1 MFEESVKVKLKRFI
15 ILLGVLSLLLGGV
28 LLPALAQVSSE
39 HVDAVLANQPQGWG
53 FVSAAD
59 LAVEL
64 LENQPFLLDVREPGE
79 LEEIGPIEGAVHI
92 PLRSLAQNLT
102 LLPAD
107 LDAPIVVYCKSG
119 HRGTVAMIALQ
130 VLGYTNV
137 RNMAGGIT
145 GWVDGGNPVAEAPFV
160 PEAGAGPAVDAEL
173 VAQVDDYL
181 TNGLPQGWGVVQAA
195 DVATELL
202 ENPPFLLDVREQ
214 AEWDEIGHIEGAV
227 LVPVREVPANISK
240 LPADLNA
247 PIVIYCKAGSR
258 GAIVMTALQMMGY
271 TNVRNMAG
279 GITGWIGAGFA
290 VEGGEAPEAAPAA
303 ELDLAAVLDNYL
315 NNVLPSNY
323 GQIKPED
330 LSAEL
335 LENPPFLLDVREAS
349 EVEADGYIE
358 GAVHIPVRELAAN
371 LDLLPALDAPIVI
384 YCKSG
389 HRGTIGMV
397 ALQTLGYTNVRNMAG
412 GITAWIN
419 GEFPVVTDPLP
430 EPVRG
435 AAPDIDPALVAAVD
449 DYLTNGL
456 PQGWGVVQPADVS
469 TELLENPP
477 FLLDVREVSE
487 WETDGYIEGAVNVPL
502 RTIATSLDLL
512 PADKGAPIVIY
523 CKAGTR
529 GAIAMAAVQMLGYTN
544 VRNMAGGITGWL
556 NAGFPVVGGAAAVEA
571 PAAPV
576 EVALPSGT
584 PLPVEALQ
592 PIVVDALAAIPQG
605 FASIP
610 AETLLANPGGY
621 FILDVRGLDE
631 YEAGHIEGAVNIPL
645 RTLAQNLHLLPAQD
659 APIVV
664 YCAIGHRGGIA
675 TLALNL
681 LGYSNAVSLRSG
693 ISGWTAAGGQTVLES
708 TPAVAG
714 GAFPEVD
721 ADLWATVDAYLTNL
735 PDGFSL
741 ISVEDLNIA
750 LAEATPPAIVDVREA
765 SEFAQ
770 GHIEGAVNI
779 PLRALGA
786 SLDQLP
792 AKDAPIV
799 VYDHIGHRGVFAMA
813 ALQMLGYENVRSLKN
828 GSNAWVAAGLPL
840 VTE

>member
-1 MFEESVKVKLKRFI
+1 MKLKRFI
-15 ILLGVLSLLLGGV
+15 ILLGVLSLLLGGA
-28 LLPALAQVSSE
+28 LLPALAQVDSDI
-39 HVDAVLANQPQGWG
+39 VGDVLTNQPQGWG
-53 FVSAAD
+53 FISASDVAI
-59 LAVEL
+59 EL
-64 LENQPFLLDVREPGE
+64 LENPPFLLDVREPAEVAE
-79 LEEIGPIEGAVHI
+79 LGVIEGAVHI
-92 PLRSLAQNLT
+92 PLRTLAQNLA

-107 LDAPIVVYCKSG
+107 LDAPIIVYCKSG
-119 HRGTVAMIALQ
+119 HRGTIAMIALQ

-137 RNMAGGIT
+137 RNMSSGIT
-145 GWVDGGNPVAEAPFV
+145 GWIDGGNPVVAEPFV
-160 PEAGAGPAVDAEL
+160 PEAGAGPAIDAEL

-195 DVATELL
+195 DLATELL

-214 AEWDEIGHIEGAV
+214 AEWDELGYIEGAV
-227 LVPVREVPANISK
+227 LAPVREVPANLSK
-240 LPADLNA
+240 LPTDMST
-247 PIVIYCKAGSR
+247 PIVVYCKGGAR

-271 TNVRNMAG
+271 TDVRNLAG
-279 GITGWIGAGFA
+279 GITGWIGADFA
-290 VEGGEAPEAAPAA
+290 VEGGEAPEVAAPAA
-303 ELDLAAVLDNYL
+303 LDMVAHLDNYL
-315 NNVLPSNY
+315 NNVLPAGY
-323 GQIKPED
+323 GQVKPED

-335 LENPPFLLDVREAS
+335 LENAPFLLDVREPA
-349 EVEADGYIE
+349 ELEADGYIP
-358 GAVHIPVRELAAN
+358 GAVHIPLRDVAAN

-397 ALQTLGYTNVRNMAG
+397 ALQVLGYTNVRNLAG
-412 GITAWIN
+412 GINGWIN
-419 GEFPVVTDPLP
+419 GQFEVTTDPLP
-430 EPVRG
+430 AAERG

-449 DYLTNGL
+449 DYLKNGL

-469 TELLENPP
+469 AELLENPP
-477 FLLDVREVSE
+477 FLLDVREQAE
-487 WETDGYIEGAVNVPL
+487 WDTDGYIEGAVLVPL
-502 RTIATSLDLL
+502 RTIAASLDAL

-529 GAIAMAAVQMLGYTN
+529 GAIAMTVVQMLGYTN
-544 VRNMAGGITGWL
+544 VRNMAGGIMGWI

-592 PIVVDALAAIPQG
+592 PVIADALAALPQG

-610 AETLLANPGGY
+610 ADTLKQQLGSV
-621 FILDVRGLDE
+621 FVLDVRELDE
-631 YEAGHIEGAVNIPL
+631 YEAGHIAGAVNIPL
-645 RTLAQNLHLLPAQD
+645 RTLAQNLHLLPAKD
-659 APIVV
+659 APIVI
-664 YCAIGHRGGIA
+664 YCAIGHRGGIG

-681 LGYSNAVSLRSG
+681 LGYSSAVSLRSG
-693 ISGWTAAGGQTVLES
+693 INGWLAAGGETVLES
-708 TPAVAG
+708 TPAVVG

-721 ADLWATVDAYLTNL
+721 ADLWATVDAYLTSL

-741 ISVEDLNIA
+741 ISAEDLNIA
-750 LAEATPPAIVDVREA
+750 LAEAAPPFIVDVREA

-770 GHIEGAVNI
+770 GHIAGAVNI
-779 PLRALGA
+779 PLRELGA

-792 AKDAPIV
+792 ALDAAIV
-799 VYDHIGHRGVFAMA
+799 VYDHIGHRGVLAMA

-828 GSNAWVAAGLPL
+828 GSNAWVAAGLPF